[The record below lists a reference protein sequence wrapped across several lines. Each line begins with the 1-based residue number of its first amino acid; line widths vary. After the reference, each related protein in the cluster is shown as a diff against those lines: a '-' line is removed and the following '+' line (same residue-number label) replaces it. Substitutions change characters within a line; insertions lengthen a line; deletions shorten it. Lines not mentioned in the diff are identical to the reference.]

1 MHMAQLKLRYALVAS
16 LGIMSLFVTPL
27 VAVGANASVQS
38 QAVQISLSPY
48 DPENAPPSKYIKKVT
63 ETKTTE
69 NLNLRKSPSTS
80 LCISWCHA

>member
-38 QAVQISLSPY
+38 QAV
-48 DPENAPPSKYIKKVT
+48 
-63 ETKTTE
+63 
-69 NLNLRKSPSTS
+69 
-80 LCISWCHA
+80 